1 MEIGPAAGKIL
12 GMLMAYAVSSPGLV
26 LAYYNYRKR
35 VIKAEK
41 IFSDRAWVVLWLA
54 WAAAVLGIIL
64 IAAALSGDGETGW
77 AAIYS
82 NLPGILFPVAVFA
95 FSFWM
100 TWLLYRHFVKAKK
113 PPRD

>member
-1 MEIGPAAGKIL
+1 MEISPAAGKIL
-12 GMLMAYAVSSPGLV
+12 GMLMAYAVSTLGLI

-35 VIKAEK
+35 VVKAEE
-41 IFSDRAWVVLWLA
+41 IFSSAARKVMWLA
-54 WAAAVLGIIL
+54 GAAAVVGLVL

-77 AAIYS
+77 EAIKS
-82 NLPGILFPVAVFA
+82 NLPGVLFPAAVFA

-113 PPRD
+113 